1 MEMYLVNFGEDSM
14 LVTVEIKVF
23 VRNGITRAAMRWL
36 PMEEMDITQ
45 TIAPVKKLFFNS

>member
-1 MEMYLVNFGEDSM
+1 M

-36 PMEEMDITQ
+36 PKEEMDTTQ